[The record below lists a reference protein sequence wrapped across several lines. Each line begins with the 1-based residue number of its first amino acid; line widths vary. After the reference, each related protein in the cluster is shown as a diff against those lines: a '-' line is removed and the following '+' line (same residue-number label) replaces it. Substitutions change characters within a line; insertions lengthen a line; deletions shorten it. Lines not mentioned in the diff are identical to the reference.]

1 MRTKLLLA
9 TLFACLLGLSA
20 ANGHHSFSAT
30 FKDGEKI
37 AVEGVVTK
45 FSFKNPHILIYL
57 DVTSADGS
65 VTNWMSEGGSATGKR
80 NEGWDRDTFKVGDH
94 VRIHGDPTHD
104 GSPMVSIDSVDIL
117 DAASGEIIKTMGRNR
132 DQQKPPDEIVQ
143 LPLTLDDGR
152 PNLTGAWVQIP
163 RNRDDRPPRGDA
175 RPGGQREGGPPEG
188 GRRAGGGT
196 PTNELGGMPPY
207 NEVGAAVEAAYDRAN
222 DPQIFCEPPGVVRQA
237 GFTPHPVKITQNDD
251 HILFEWEEY
260 GGSRVVPLGDE
271 MPAPGQ
277 NSHMGDSVA
286 HYEGDALIVTTVN
299 LLANPSGPLGRP
311 SSDHA
316 TTVET
321 YKRVDDAEW
330 GPVLSI
336 GMVVSDPLYYDGG
349 TWFLNRTKRYSEGY
363 EFIENDC
370 RSPLRER
377 RVADALQMA
386 EVVIPP
392 PQPPEPEEEG
402 PGMLEQLETS
412 GLATWVAESLYGYPI
427 VLGLHAIGLAI
438 VVGLWIFID
447 LRLLNFLGDIRMS
460 SLLGPMKLAWIGFA
474 VNALSG
480 FALFSSQATYIIY
493 SPPFLIKIGLV
504 VLGAIIAF
512 CIQRQTAKNVADWE
526 AGSVPTSIKAAAAV
540 SLLCWMGAIIA
551 GRLIAYL

>member
-1 MRTKLLLA
+1 
-9 TLFACLLGLSA
+9 LFACLLGLSA
-20 ANGHHSFSAT
+20 ANAHHSFAAT

-80 NEGWDRDTFKVGDH
+80 NDGWDRDTFKVGDR

-117 DAASGEIIKTMGRNR
+117 DAASSEIIKTMGRNR
-132 DQQKPPDEIVQ
+132 DRDNSPGEIVQ
-143 LPLTLDDGR
+143 IPLTLDDGR

-163 RNRDDRPPRGDA
+163 RNRGDRPPRDA
-175 RPGGQREGGPPEG
+175 GRPGGQQEGGPPEG
-188 GRRAGGGT
+188 GRRQGGGT
-196 PTNELGGMPPY
+196 PVNELGGMPPY

-251 HILFEWEEY
+251 HILFEWEEF

-271 MPAPGQ
+271 LPAPGP

-321 YKRVDDAEW
+321 YNRVDDAEW

-363 EFIENDC
+363 EFIENEC

-377 RVADALQMA
+377 KIAAALQMA
-386 EVVIPP
+386 DVVIPP
-392 PQPPEPEEEG
+392 PEPPPAPEEEG
-402 PGMLEQLETS
+402 PGMLERLETS

-447 LRLLNFLGDIRMS
+447 LRLLSFLGDIRLS

-493 SPPFLIKIGLV
+493 STPFLIKIGLV
-504 VLGAIIAF
+504 VLGAILAF
-512 CIQRQTAKNVADWE
+512 HIQRQAKKNVDDWE
-526 AGSVPTSIKAAAAV
+526 ASSVPASIKAAAAI